1 MGSPRCVSTLSAIL
15 PAVGDEEDA
24 AAEPG
29 TDVAAS
35 GTRRAVVVAALG
47 TIIEWYDFS
56 LYVFLAPI
64 YARVFFPGAEGLDGV
79 VATLAIFAIAYLAR
93 PLGAIVFG
101 HFGDRI
107 GRRGALLISASMM
120 SVALLLNGLLPS
132 EATIGVAAPIGLFL
146 LRMVMGFAV
155 GGEYSGILV
164 YLLEI
169 AKVRS
174 RGLVVSFAPAA
185 SGIGTLIAVG
195 STAIVSSLLSQQQVD
210 DWGWRIPV
218 LLGAALAVT
227 ILVLRRSLAETPAFH
242 RMRESGRVSEHP
254 VRDAVVRAR
263 RAVFVAFALSAVG
276 SVAYYLGI
284 TYVPTF
290 LESFGNAPHDDALI
304 WSTVATAIYVLLT
317 PLAGWWADAGGR
329 RASLAITALALVLTS
344 VPAFALLAGNA
355 ALAQLT
361 AAVALAAGAAAWCS
375 IEASVVPEQFGT
387 ADRFSGLAVGYNI
400 ATAVFGGLAPLAA
413 TLLIRATGW
422 DPAPGLM
429 LALVALAAVPVVLGL
444 SETARRPLRED

>member
-1 MGSPRCVSTLSAIL
+1 
-15 PAVGDEEDA
+15 
-24 AAEPG
+24 
-29 TDVAAS
+29 
-35 GTRRAVVVAALG
+35 
-47 TIIEWYDFS
+47 
-56 LYVFLAPI
+56 
-64 YARVFFPGAEGLDGV
+64 
-79 VATLAIFAIAYLAR
+79 
-93 PLGAIVFG
+93 
-101 HFGDRI
+101 
-107 GRRGALLISASMM
+107 
-120 SVALLLNGLLPS
+120 
-132 EATIGVAAPIGLFL
+132 
-146 LRMVMGFAV
+146 MGFAV

-195 STAIVSSLLSQQQVD
+195 STAIVSAALSQQQVD

-242 RMRESGRVSEHP
+242 RMRESGRMSTHP

-263 RAVFVAFALSAVG
+263 WAVFVAFGLSAVG
-276 SVAYYLGI
+276 SIAYYLGI

-290 LESFGNAPHDDALI
+290 LESFGKASHDDALI

-329 RASLAITALALVLTS
+329 RASLGVTALALIVFS
-344 VPAFALLAGNA
+344 VPLFALLAGSA
-355 ALAQLT
+355 ALLQLA
-361 AAVALAAGAAAWCS
+361 AAVALAAGAAAWCA
-375 IEASVVPEQFGT
+375 IASSAIPEQFGT

-400 ATAVFGGLAPLAA
+400 ATAVFGGLSPLVA
-413 TLLIRATGW
+413 TLLIRLTGW

-429 LALVALAAVPVVLGL
+429 LAIVALAAVPIVLGL
-444 SETARRPLRED
+444 PETARRPLRED

>member
-1 MGSPRCVSTLSAIL
+1 MGD
-15 PAVGDEEDA
+15 GEEIA
-24 AAEPG
+24 GEAG
-29 TDVAAS
+29 TDVAAA
-35 GTRRAVVVAALG
+35 GTRRAVLVAALG

-93 PLGAIVFG
+93 PVGAIVFG

-107 GRRGALLISASMM
+107 GRRGALLISASIM

-132 EATIGVAAPIGLFL
+132 EAAIGVAAPIGLFV
-146 LRMVMGFAV
+146 LRLAMGFAV

-164 YLLEI
+164 YLLEV
-169 AKVRS
+169 ARVRS

-195 STAIVSSLLSQQQVD
+195 STAIVSALLSQQQVD

-218 LLGAALAVT
+218 LLGAALALT

-276 SVAYYLGI
+276 SVAFYLGI

-290 LESFGNAPHDDALI
+290 LESFGKASHDDALI

-317 PLAGWWADAGGR
+317 PLAGWWADASGR
-329 RASLAITALALVLTS
+329 RASLAITALVLVVAS
-344 VPAFALLAGNA
+344 VPAFALLAASA
-355 ALAQLT
+355 ALLQLV
-361 AAVALAAGAAAWCS
+361 AAVALATGAAAWCS
-375 IEASVVPEQFGT
+375 VEASVVPEQFGT

-413 TLLIRATGW
+413 TLLIRLTGW

-429 LALVALAAVPVVLGL
+429 LAVVALAVLPVVLGL

>member
-1 MGSPRCVSTLSAIL
+1 
-15 PAVGDEEDA
+15 
-24 AAEPG
+24 
-29 TDVAAS
+29 
-35 GTRRAVVVAALG
+35 VVVAALG

-64 YARVFFPGAEGLDGV
+64 YARVFFPGESGLNGLV
-79 VATLAIFAIAYLAR
+79 VTLAIFAIAYLAR
-93 PLGAIVFG
+93 PVGAIAFG

-107 GRRGALLISASMM
+107 GRRDALLISASIM

-132 EATIGVAAPIGLFL
+132 EARIGVAAPIGLFL
-146 LRMVMGFAV
+146 LRLAMGFAV

-185 SGIGTLIAVG
+185 SGIGTLIAV
-195 STAIVSSLLSQQQVD
+195 
-210 DWGWRIPV
+210 

-227 ILVLRRSLAETPAFH
+227 ILVLRRSLTETPAFR
-242 RMRESGRVSEHP
+242 RMRESGQVSEHP

-263 RAVFVAFALSAVG
+263 WAVFVAFALSAVG
-276 SVAYYLGI
+276 SIAYYLGI

-290 LESFGNAPHDDALI
+290 LESFGKAPHDDALI
-304 WSTVATAIYVLLT
+304 WSTVATAIYVLLI
-317 PLAGWWADAGGR
+317 PLAGWWADASGR
-329 RASLAITALALVLTS
+329 RPSFGVTALALIVFS
-344 VPAFALLAGNA
+344 VPLFALLAGNA
-355 ALAQLT
+355 ALLQLA
-361 AAVALAAGAAAWCS
+361 AAVALAAGAAAWCA
-375 IEASVVPEQFGT
+375 IASSAIPEQFGT

-400 ATAVFGGLAPLAA
+400 ATAVFGGLSPLAA
-413 TLLIRATGW
+413 TLLIRFTGW

-429 LALVALAAVPVVLGL
+429 LAVVALAVVPIVLSL
-444 SETARRPLRED
+444 PETARRPLRED

>member
-1 MGSPRCVSTLSAIL
+1 M
-15 PAVGDEEDA
+15 
-24 AAEPG
+24 
-29 TDVAAS
+29 
-35 GTRRAVVVAALG
+35 VVAALG

-64 YARVFFPGAEGLDGV
+64 YARVFFPGESGLDGV
-79 VATLAIFAIAYLAR
+79 VVTLAVFAIAYLAR
-93 PLGAIVFG
+93 PVGAIVFG

-107 GRRGALLISASMM
+107 GRRDALLVSASIM

-132 EATIGVAAPIGLFL
+132 EARIGVAAPIGLFL
-146 LRMVMGFAV
+146 LRLAMGFAV

-195 STAIVSSLLSQQQVD
+195 STAIVSAALSQQQLD

-227 ILVLRRSLAETPAFH
+227 ILVLRRSLAETPAFR
-242 RMRESGRVSEHP
+242 RMRESGQVSEHP

-263 RAVFVAFALSAVG
+263 WAVFVAFALSAVG

-290 LESFGNAPHDDALI
+290 LESFGKAQHDDALI
-304 WSTVATAIYVLLT
+304 WSTVATAVYVLLT

-329 RASLAITALALVLTS
+329 RASLGVTGLALIVAS
-344 VPAFALLAGNA
+344 VPLFALLAGSA
-355 ALAQLT
+355 ALLQLA

-375 IEASVVPEQFGT
+375 IASSAIPEQFGT

-400 ATAVFGGLAPLAA
+400 ATAIFGGLSPLAA
-413 TLLIRATGW
+413 TLLIRLTGW

-429 LALVALAAVPVVLGL
+429 LALVALAAVPVVLRL
-444 SETARRPLRED
+444 PETARRPLRED

>member
-1 MGSPRCVSTLSAIL
+1 
-15 PAVGDEEDA
+15 
-24 AAEPG
+24 
-29 TDVAAS
+29 
-35 GTRRAVVVAALG
+35 VVVAALG

-64 YARVFFPGAEGLDGV
+64 YARVFFPGESGLDGV
-79 VATLAIFAIAYLAR
+79 IVTLAIFAIAYLAR
-93 PLGAIVFG
+93 PVGAIVFG

-107 GRRGALLISASMM
+107 GRRDALLISASMM

-132 EATIGVAAPIGLFL
+132 EARIGLAAPIGLFV
-146 LRMVMGFAV
+146 LRLAMGFAV

-195 STAIVSSLLSQQQVD
+195 STAIVSAALSQQQVD

-242 RMRESGRVSEHP
+242 RMRESGRMSTHP

-263 RAVFVAFALSAVG
+263 WAVFVAFGLSAVG
-276 SVAYYLGI
+276 SIAYYLGI

-290 LESFGNAPHDDALI
+290 LESFGKASHDDALI

-329 RASLAITALALVLTS
+329 RASLGVTALALIVFS
-344 VPAFALLAGNA
+344 VPLFALLAGSA
-355 ALAQLT
+355 ALLQLA
-361 AAVALAAGAAAWCS
+361 AAVALAAGAAAWCA
-375 IEASVVPEQFGT
+375 IASSAIPEQFGT

-400 ATAVFGGLAPLAA
+400 ATAVFGGLSPLVA
-413 TLLIRATGW
+413 TLLIRLTGW

-429 LALVALAAVPVVLGL
+429 LAIVALAAVPIVLGL
-444 SETARRPLRED
+444 PETARRPLRED

>member
-1 MGSPRCVSTLSAIL
+1 
-15 PAVGDEEDA
+15 
-24 AAEPG
+24 
-29 TDVAAS
+29 
-35 GTRRAVVVAALG
+35 VVVAALG

-64 YARVFFPGAEGLDGV
+64 YARVFFPGESGLNGV
-79 VATLAIFAIAYLAR
+79 VVTLAIFAIAYLAR
-93 PLGAIVFG
+93 PVGAIVFG

-107 GRRGALLISASMM
+107 GRRDALLISASMM

-132 EATIGVAAPIGLFL
+132 EARIGVAAPIGLFV
-146 LRMVMGFAV
+146 LRLAMGFAV

-169 AKVRS
+169 ATVRS
-174 RGLVVSFAPAA
+174 RGLVVSLAPAA

-195 STAIVSSLLSQQQVD
+195 STAIVSAALSQQQVD

-242 RMRESGRVSEHP
+242 RMRESGRVSTHP
-254 VRDAVVRAR
+254 VRDAIVRAR
-263 RAVFVAFALSAVG
+263 WAVFVAFALSAVG
-276 SVAYYLGI
+276 STAYYLGI

-290 LESFGNAPHDDALI
+290 LESFGKASHDDALI

-329 RASLAITALALVLTS
+329 RASLAATALALIVFS
-344 VPAFALLAGNA
+344 VPLFGLLAGSA
-355 ALAQLT
+355 ALLQLA
-361 AAVALAAGAAAWCS
+361 AAVALAAGAAAWCA
-375 IEASVVPEQFGT
+375 IASSAIPEQFGT

-400 ATAVFGGLAPLAA
+400 ATAVFGGLSPLVA
-413 TLLIRATGW
+413 TLLIRLTGW

-429 LALVALAAVPVVLGL
+429 LAIVALAAVPIVLGL
-444 SETARRPLRED
+444 PETARRPLRED

>member
-1 MGSPRCVSTLSAIL
+1 
-15 PAVGDEEDA
+15 
-24 AAEPG
+24 
-29 TDVAAS
+29 
-35 GTRRAVVVAALG
+35 
-47 TIIEWYDFS
+47 
-56 LYVFLAPI
+56 
-64 YARVFFPGAEGLDGV
+64 

-107 GRRGALLISASMM
+107 GRRGALLISASIM
-120 SVALLLNGLLPS
+120 SVALLLNSLLPS
-132 EATIGVAAPIGLFL
+132 EATIGVAAPIGLFV
-146 LRMVMGFAV
+146 LRLAMGFAV

-227 ILVLRRSLAETPAFH
+227 ILILRRSLAETPAFH

-263 RAVFVAFALSAVG
+263 WAVFVAFALSAVG
-276 SVAYYLGI
+276 SVAFYLGI

-290 LESFGNAPHDDALI
+290 LESFGKAPHDDALI

-317 PLAGWWADAGGR
+317 PLAGWWADASGR
-329 RASLAITALALVLTS
+329 RASLAITALALVVAS
-344 VPAFALLAGNA
+344 VPAFALLAGSA
-355 ALAQLT
+355 ALVQLA
-361 AAVALAAGAAAWCS
+361 AAVALAVGAAAWCS

-413 TLLIRATGW
+413 TLLVRATGW

-429 LALVALAAVPVVLGL
+429 LAVVALAVLPVVLGL
-444 SETARRPLRED
+444 SETARRPLREE

>member
-1 MGSPRCVSTLSAIL
+1 MGSPPCVSTLSAIL
-15 PAVGDEEDA
+15 PAVGDGEEIA
-24 AAEPG
+24 GGAG
-29 TDVAAS
+29 TDVAAA

-64 YARVFFPGAEGLDGV
+64 YARVFFPGAEGLDGL

-107 GRRGALLISASMM
+107 GRRGALLISASIM
-120 SVALLLNGLLPS
+120 SVALLLNSLLPS
-132 EATIGVAAPIGLFL
+132 EATIGVAAPIGLFV
-146 LRMVMGFAV
+146 LRLAMGFAV

-227 ILVLRRSLAETPAFH
+227 ILILRRSLAETPAFH

-263 RAVFVAFALSAVG
+263 WAVFVAFALSAVG
-276 SVAYYLGI
+276 SVAFYLGI

-290 LESFGNAPHDDALI
+290 LESFGKAPHDDALI

-317 PLAGWWADAGGR
+317 PLAGWWADASGR
-329 RASLAITALALVLTS
+329 RASLAITALALVVAS
-344 VPAFALLAGNA
+344 VPAFALLAGSA
-355 ALAQLT
+355 ALVQLA
-361 AAVALAAGAAAWCS
+361 AAVALATGAAAWCS

-413 TLLIRATGW
+413 TLLVRATGW

-429 LALVALAAVPVVLGL
+429 LAVVALAVLPVVLGL
-444 SETARRPLRED
+444 SETARRPLREE

>member
-1 MGSPRCVSTLSAIL
+1 M
-15 PAVGDEEDA
+15 
-24 AAEPG
+24 
-29 TDVAAS
+29 
-35 GTRRAVVVAALG
+35 VVAALG

-64 YARVFFPGAEGLDGV
+64 YARVFFPGESGLDGV
-79 VATLAIFAIAYLAR
+79 IVTLAIFAIAYLAR
-93 PLGAIVFG
+93 PVGAIVFG

-107 GRRGALLISASMM
+107 GRRDALLISASMM

-132 EATIGVAAPIGLFL
+132 EARIGLAAPIGLFV
-146 LRMVMGFAV
+146 LRLAMGFAV

-195 STAIVSSLLSQQQVD
+195 STAIVSAALSQQQVD

-242 RMRESGRVSEHP
+242 RMRESGRMSTHP

-263 RAVFVAFALSAVG
+263 WAVFVAFGLSAVG
-276 SVAYYLGI
+276 SIAYYLGI

-290 LESFGNAPHDDALI
+290 LESFGKASHDDALI

-329 RASLAITALALVLTS
+329 RASLGVTALALIVFS
-344 VPAFALLAGNA
+344 VPLFALLAGSA
-355 ALAQLT
+355 ALLQLA
-361 AAVALAAGAAAWCS
+361 AAVALAAGAAAWCA
-375 IEASVVPEQFGT
+375 IASSAIPEQFGT

-400 ATAVFGGLAPLAA
+400 ATAVFGGLSPLVA
-413 TLLIRATGW
+413 TLLIRLTGW

-429 LALVALAAVPVVLGL
+429 LAIVALAAVPIVLGL
-444 SETARRPLRED
+444 PETARRPLRED

>member
-1 MGSPRCVSTLSAIL
+1 
-15 PAVGDEEDA
+15 
-24 AAEPG
+24 
-29 TDVAAS
+29 
-35 GTRRAVVVAALG
+35 VVVAALG

-64 YARVFFPGAEGLDGV
+64 YARVFFPGVEGLDGV

-93 PLGAIVFG
+93 PVGAIVFG

-107 GRRGALLISASMM
+107 GRRDALLISAAIM
-120 SVALLLNGLLPS
+120 SVALLLNGLLPG
-132 EATIGVAAPIGLFL
+132 EATIGVAAPIGLFV
-146 LRMVMGFAV
+146 LRLAMGFAV

-169 AKVRS
+169 SKVRS

-185 SGIGTLIAVG
+185 SGVGTLIAVG
-195 STAIVSSLLSQQQVD
+195 STAIVSALLSQQQVD
-210 DWGWRIPV
+210 DWGWRVPV

-263 RAVFVAFALSAVG
+263 RGVWVAFVLAAVG
-276 SVAYYLGI
+276 SVAFYLGI

-290 LESFGNAPHDDALI
+290 LESFGKASHDDALI
-304 WSTVATAIYVLLT
+304 WSTVATAIYVVLT
-317 PLAGWWADAGGR
+317 PLAGWWADASGR
-329 RASLAITALALVLTS
+329 RASLVVTALVLIFAS
-344 VPAFALLAGNA
+344 VPCFALLAGSA
-355 ALAQLT
+355 AVAQLA

-400 ATAVFGGLAPLAA
+400 ATAIFGGLAPLAA
-413 TLLIRATGW
+413 TLLIRFTGW

-429 LALVALAAVPVVLGL
+429 LAVVALAALPVILGL
-444 SETARRPLRED
+444 AETARRPLRED

>member
-1 MGSPRCVSTLSAIL
+1 MGD
-15 PAVGDEEDA
+15 GEDA

-29 TDVAAS
+29 TDVAAA
-35 GTRRAVVVAALG
+35 GTRRAAVVAALG

-64 YARVFFPGAEGLDGV
+64 YARVFFPGVEGLDGV

-93 PLGAIVFG
+93 PVGAIVFG

-107 GRRGALLISASMM
+107 GRRDALLISAAIM

-132 EATIGVAAPIGLFL
+132 EASIGVLAPIGLFV
-146 LRMVMGFAV
+146 LRLAMGFAV

-169 AKVRS
+169 SKVRS

-185 SGIGTLIAVG
+185 SGVGTLIAVG
-195 STAIVSSLLSQQQVD
+195 STAIVSAALSQQQLD

-254 VRDAVVRAR
+254 VRDAVVRSR
-263 RAVFVAFALSAVG
+263 RGVWVAFVLAAVG
-276 SVAYYLGI
+276 SVAFYLGI

-290 LESFGNAPHDDALI
+290 LESFGKASHDDALI
-304 WSTVATAIYVLLT
+304 WSTVATAIYVVLT
-317 PLAGWWADAGGR
+317 PLAGWWADASGR
-329 RASLAITALALVLTS
+329 RASLVVTALVLIVVS
-344 VPAFALLAGNA
+344 VPCFALLAGSV
-355 ALAQLT
+355 ALLQLM

-400 ATAVFGGLAPLAA
+400 ATAIFGGLAPLAA
-413 TLLIRATGW
+413 TLLIRFTGW

-429 LALVALAAVPVVLGL
+429 LAIVTLAALPVILGL

>member
-1 MGSPRCVSTLSAIL
+1 VI
-15 PAVGDEEDA
+15 
-24 AAEPG
+24 
-29 TDVAAS
+29 
-35 GTRRAVVVAALG
+35 VAALG

-93 PLGAIVFG
+93 PVGAMVFG

-107 GRRGALLISASMM
+107 GRRDALLISAAMM
-120 SVALLLNGLLPS
+120 SVALLLNGLLPG
-132 EATIGVAAPIGLFL
+132 EARIGVAAPIGLFV
-146 LRMVMGFAV
+146 LRLAMGFAV

-195 STAIVSSLLSQQQVD
+195 STAIVSATLSQQQVD

-242 RMRESGRVSEHP
+242 RMRESGQVSEHP

-263 RAVFVAFALSAVG
+263 WAVFVAFALSAVG
-276 SVAYYLGI
+276 SIAYYLGI

-290 LESFGNAPHDDALI
+290 LESFGKASHDDALI
-304 WSTVATAIYVLLT
+304 WSTVATAVYVLLT

-329 RASLAITALALVLTS
+329 RTSLGVTALALIVFS
-344 VPAFALLAGNA
+344 VPLFALLAGSA
-355 ALAQLT
+355 ALAQLA

-375 IEASVVPEQFGT
+375 IASSAIPEQFGP
-387 ADRFSGLAVGYNI
+387 ADRFSGLAVGYNV
-400 ATAVFGGLAPLAA
+400 ATAIFGGLAPLAA
-413 TLLIRATGW
+413 TLLIRFTGW

-429 LALVALAAVPVVLGL
+429 LAVVALAAVPIVIGL
-444 SETARRPLRED
+444 PETARRPLREE